1 MGYNFSMKMKV
12 REFSDKFRSL
22 VGDSTIDVPDKFII
36 NALNWAFSELPMNP
50 KLDKAFSKKFK
61 FQLKPGHYRWNLV
74 DHKKFRR
81 LTDIPSFNIWE
92 TTGGNLCPVC
102 VCAVSPEEL
111 YAGGIPEM
119 MQPGKPCKYA
129 IEQEDDDIFLV
140 FDRPI
145 DTPMVLH
152 YIGYGIP
159 KPVKTMDDIIEIS
172 GVIENAILEVM
183 RVVWYREAD
192 DLSFAG
198 SAYDYLDNKYIPQ
211 IIQMVNKNIKGI
223 EGHVILGV

>member
-1 MGYNFSMKMKV
+1 MKMTVK
-12 REFSDKFRSL
+12 EFSDKFRSI
-22 VGDSTIDVPDKFII
+22 VGDSTIDVPDTFVM
-36 NALNWAFSELPMNP
+36 NALNWAFAELPMNP
-50 KLDKAFSKKFK
+50 KLDKVFTKKFK
-61 FQLKPGHYRWNLV
+61 FQLKPNHYRWNLV

-92 TTGGNLCPVC
+92 TTGGTPCKVC

-119 MQPGKPCKYA
+119 MEPGMPCKYA
-129 IEQEDDDIFLV
+129 IEQEDDDIYLV

-145 DTPMVLH
+145 DRPMILH

-159 KPVKTMDDIIEIS
+159 KPVKSMDDIIEIS
-172 GVIENAILEVM
+172 GIIENAILEVM

-192 DLSFAG
+192 DLAFAG

-211 IIQMVNKNIKGI
+211 IIQMINRNIKGI
-223 EGHVILGV
+223 EGNVILGV